1 MRRYIDSIDPHF
13 PMNARAL
20 IGHRDR
26 RIRRVT
32 VRALAAFALLTG
44 LALGGSML
52 AGCGGSNAGT
62 IAHQVAR
69 TTCGVVA
76 RAHQVCTAAG
86 LSEDDSCPMPIP
98 TAGGER

>member
-26 RIRRVT
+26 RLRRAT
-32 VRALAAFALLTG
+32 VRGLAGLVLLAGLGIGGALL
-44 LALGGSML
+44 S
-52 AGCGGSNAGT
+52 GCGSNAGT
-62 IAHQVAR
+62 VAHHVAR

-76 RAHQVCTAAG
+76 HAHRVCTAAG
-86 LSEDDSCPMPIP
+86 LSADDSCPVPIP
-98 TAGGER
+98 TTGGEQ